1 LSILDYIDVGAA
13 NEKAIPESPDS
24 RKIRS
29 IQLNQVEV
37 LPRTVAILRLAKKL
51 RVKIVWL
58 THQIPKK
65 KKKKTKKE
73 KLSQDSGISPRR

>member
-1 LSILDYIDVGAA
+1 LDYIDVGAA

-65 KKKKTKKE
+65 KKKNEERKAVT
-73 KLSQDSGISPRR
+73 RFRN